1 MKHKGI
7 ILIIIGVAA
16 LAGMIIFIGPGEIE
30 GALQRADLLY
40 VIMAVILEFL
50 ILWLLTLRWSITT
63 RAVSIDVRKRHLFP
77 MLLVGM
83 AINNLTPSARGG
95 GEPVRAYMLGKY
107 SRASMESSFA
117 TVIADRGLDTF
128 PFIFLAILTIVG
140 IVLYFN
146 LALWMVALL
155 IVSVVIVVAAFFLAL
170 YVSVDR
176 ESGERIVNWALGIVK
191 RFYRRNYAKI
201 EARVRG
207 ALREFQS
214 TMRIMLADRNV
225 LIYGIP
231 LSFILWFLEILRVY
245 LIFAAF
251 GAPVS
256 ILVIAEVF
264 ILATLIGMIPLLPG
278 GVGAVDGIMIVFY
291 SAAGVSPSVSAAV
304 TVVERLISFWMV
316 SAMGIAVLPYFGSS
330 VAEKLM
336 DKL

>member
-30 GALQRADLLY
+30 GALQRADPLY

-140 IVLYFN
+140 ILLYFN

-256 ILVIAEVF
+256 IPVIAEVF

-278 GVGAVDGIMIVFY
+278 GLGAVDGIMIVFY

>member
-291 SAAGVSPSVSAAV
+291 AAAGVSPSVSAAV

>member
-30 GALQRADLLY
+30 GALQRADPLY

-155 IVSVVIVVAAFFLAL
+155 IISVVIVVAAFFLAL

-278 GVGAVDGIMIVFY
+278 GLGAVDGIMIVFY

-316 SAMGIAVLPYFGSS
+316 SAMGIAALPYFGSS

>member
-117 TVIADRGLDTF
+117 TVIADKGLDTF

-155 IVSVVIVVAAFFLAL
+155 IISVVIVVAAFFLAL

-191 RFYRRNYAKI
+191 RFYRRNCAKI

-256 ILVIAEVF
+256 IPVIAEVF

-278 GVGAVDGIMIVFY
+278 GLGAVDGIMIVFY

>member
-278 GVGAVDGIMIVFY
+278 GWV
-291 SAAGVSPSVSAAV
+291 
-304 TVVERLISFWMV
+304 LL
-316 SAMGIAVLPYFGSS
+316 MG
-330 VAEKLM
+330 
-336 DKL
+336 

>member
-140 IVLYFN
+140 ILLYFN

-155 IVSVVIVVAAFFLAL
+155 IISVVIVVAAFFLAL

-191 RFYRRNYAKI
+191 RFYRRNCAKI

-256 ILVIAEVF
+256 ILVIAEGF

>member
-30 GALQRADLLY
+30 GALQRADPLY

-140 IVLYFN
+140 ILLYFN

-155 IVSVVIVVAAFFLAL
+155 IISVVIVVAAFFLAL

-278 GVGAVDGIMIVFY
+278 GLGAVDGIMIVFY

>member
-1 MKHKGI
+1 
-7 ILIIIGVAA
+7 
-16 LAGMIIFIGPGEIE
+16 MIIFIGPGEIE

-278 GVGAVDGIMIVFY
+278 GGCC
-291 SAAGVSPSVSAAV
+291 
-304 TVVERLISFWMV
+304 
-316 SAMGIAVLPYFGSS
+316 
-330 VAEKLM
+330 
-336 DKL
+336 

>member
-30 GALQRADLLY
+30 GALQRADPLY

-155 IVSVVIVVAAFFLAL
+155 IISVVIVVAAFFLAL

-191 RFYRRNYAKI
+191 RFYRRNCAKI

-256 ILVIAEVF
+256 IPVIAEVF

-278 GVGAVDGIMIVFY
+278 GLGAVDGIMIVFY

>member
-30 GALQRADLLY
+30 GALQRADPLY

-155 IVSVVIVVAAFFLAL
+155 IISVVIVVAAFFLAL

-191 RFYRRNYAKI
+191 RFYRRNCAKI

-256 ILVIAEVF
+256 IPVIAEVF

-278 GVGAVDGIMIVFY
+278 GLGAVEGIMIVFY

>member
-117 TVIADRGLDTF
+117 TVIADKGLDTF

-140 IVLYFN
+140 ILLYFN

-155 IVSVVIVVAAFFLAL
+155 IISVVIVVAAFFLAL

-231 LSFILWFLEILRVY
+231 LSFILCFLEILRVY

-278 GVGAVDGIMIVFY
+278 GLGAVDGIMIVFY

>member
-140 IVLYFN
+140 ILLYFN

>member
-30 GALQRADLLY
+30 GALQRADPLY

-155 IVSVVIVVAAFFLAL
+155 IISVVIVVAAFFLAL

-191 RFYRRNYAKI
+191 RFYRRNCAKI

-278 GVGAVDGIMIVFY
+278 GLGAVDGIMIVFY